1 MDLDFLKTLIKPN
14 DTKIVLIVIDGLGG
28 LPREK
33 NGITELETAR
43 TPNLDLLASESI
55 CGLQQPVNTGITP
68 GSGPG
73 HLALFGYNPVKYQ
86 VGRGILAAHGIGF
99 DLRPGD
105 VAARGNFCTIDENG
119 RVTDRRAGR
128 ISTEKNQELCEL
140 LRNIKIPGVEV
151 FVETVKEHRLLLVL
165 RGQGLSGKIIDTDP
179 QEIGKKPLDPK
190 PLSSEAA
197 RTVELVGQFLN
208 QVKNVLSDQ
217 SPANMVLLRGFSEK
231 PNWPTMKESFGL
243 KSTAVAAY
251 PMYRGLAK
259 LLGMDL
265 LETGKTIQEEFNTLE
280 KNWDK
285 FDFFFLHVKGSDS
298 AGEDGDFDR
307 KVKIIEELDNEI
319 SRLKGLNPDVLIVTG
334 DHSTPAVMK
343 FHSWHPVP
351 ILIYSKFCRPD
362 NVKSFGERA
371 CITGGLGPRFPAE
384 DILPLALAN
393 AKRLEKF
400 GA

>member
-179 QEIGKKPLDPK
+179 QEIGKKPLDQK
-190 PLSSEAA
+190 PLLFFYLYPFRHHIWFAIFSGQHTICLFVADKFFLGTIEGNFTSEAIRYIAQMGQHSRHISCLDIAGQILSLSGAKSMDKVITMTASA
-197 RTVELVGQFLN
+197 RTR
-208 QVKNVLSDQ
+208 QVHRV
-217 SPANMVLLRGFSEK
+217 
-231 PNWPTMKESFGL
+231 
-243 KSTAVAAY
+243 
-251 PMYRGLAK
+251 
-259 LLGMDL
+259 
-265 LETGKTIQEEFNTLE
+265 
-280 KNWDK
+280 
-285 FDFFFLHVKGSDS
+285 
-298 AGEDGDFDR
+298 
-307 KVKIIEELDNEI
+307 
-319 SRLKGLNPDVLIVTG
+319 
-334 DHSTPAVMK
+334 
-343 FHSWHPVP
+343 
-351 ILIYSKFCRPD
+351 
-362 NVKSFGERA
+362 
-371 CITGGLGPRFPAE
+371 
-384 DILPLALAN
+384 
-393 AKRLEKF
+393 
-400 GA
+400 